1 MIFDVETDNLLE
13 EATKVHVLAY
23 QDGNQVRHTH
33 DYNEMR
39 TILNNAPILIG
50 HNIVR
55 FDVPVLERI
64 LGINIK
70 AKLYDTLP
78 MSWVMFTDMMQHGLE
93 VHGERYGVPKPS
105 IADWQ
110 NLSPQEYAH
119 RCTEDV
125 KINIKLW
132 DDLIKRFKLVYGNDK
147 ESMDR
152 YLQYLTFKM
161 KCAAMAEQS
170 KWKLDIELVETS
182 LNRIVKLQDEKVE
195 ELTAVMPP
203 VPQYRKKQKP
213 KTMFKKDRS
222 LSAHGQEWYDECKKQ
237 GLDPSQEEPL
247 KILKGYDKANPNSS
261 DQVKAWLFSMGWEPC
276 TFDYKKEDDG
286 SERTVPQVRKDGEL
300 APSVTLLI
308 EDHPEVELL
317 DGLTVLQH
325 RRSIFEGMLESVD
338 EDGYVKAEIA
348 GLTNTL
354 RFKHKKPLVNL
365 PGVDK
370 PWGKEIRGSLISREG
385 HVLCGADMVSLEDTT
400 KRHFIQPLDPD
411 YVEIMSRSD
420 FDPHLTLSVMAGRIT
435 QAEYDFYQWYK
446 DKV

>member
-13 EATKVHVLAY
+13 EATKIHVLAY
-23 QDGNQVRHTH
+23 QDGDQVRHTH
-33 DYNEMR
+33 DYNQMR
-39 TILNNAPILIG
+39 TILTEAKVLIG
-50 HNIVR
+50 HNILR

-64 LGINIK
+64 LGISIK

-105 IADWQ
+105 VTDWQ

-119 RCTEDV
+119 RCVEDV

-132 DDLIKRFKLVYGNDK
+132 DDLIKRFKLVYGK
-147 ESMDR
+147 DR
-152 YLQYLTFKM
+152 DSLDRFLQYLTFKM
-161 KCAAMAEQS
+161 KVAAMAEQS
-170 KWKLDIELVETS
+170 KWKLDVELVEKS
-182 LNRIVKLQDEKVE
+182 LHTITKLQEDKVE
-195 ELTAVMPP
+195 ELSGVMPP
-203 VPQYRKKQKP
+203 VPIYRKKQRP
-213 KTMFKKDRS
+213 KTMFKKDRT
-222 LSAHGQEWYDECKKQ
+222 LSSHGQEWYDECKKQ

-247 KILKGYDKANPNSS
+247 KILKGYDKPNPNSS
-261 DQVKAWLFSMGWEPC
+261 DQVKAWLFGMGWEPC
-276 TFDYKKEDDG
+276 TFDYKKEEDG

-308 EDHPEVELL
+308 EEHPEVELL

-325 RRSIFEGMLESVD
+325 RRSIFEGLLESVD

-370 PWGKEIRGSLISREG
+370 PWGKEVRGALLAREG

-400 KRHFIQPLDPD
+400 KRHFIRPLDPD
-411 YVEIMSRSD
+411 LVEEQSRD
-420 FDPHLTLSVMAGRIT
+420 DYDPHLKLAVKAGMVT
-435 QAEYDFYQWYK
+435 QEDYDFYVNYK
-446 DKV
+446 KES